1 MAKGCDGRFRAWLGA
16 GVGTAVD
23 KEKCQFLFFKQIY
36 LKKFKKL

>member
-23 KEKCQFLFFKQIY
+23 KEKCQFLFFFKQIY
-36 LKKFKKL
+36 